1 MNAGTKKKKA
11 APKLTLQNLD
21 LTQKLTIEDSNK
33 CLEIDLSDKRIA
45 NRILKLV
52 KRYQGIEDE
61 LKEKLAAA
69 EKIKDELDKM
79 IAVSDIEVDTLESF
93 KKDVDDAF
101 GTNITEIMFGD
112 CLPGIERYTDLFE
125 TLTPV
130 IQAYSADEKKRVEAL
145 NKKYSLER
153 VK

>member
-1 MNAGTKKKKA
+1 MNARTKKTKA
-11 APKLTLQNLD
+11 APKLTLKSLD
-21 LTQKLTIEDSNK
+21 LTQKLTIEDSDK
-33 CLEIDLSDKRIA
+33 CLEIDLSDKRFA

-52 KRYQGIEDE
+52 KRYQGIDGE
-61 LKEKLAAA
+61 LKEKLAAT
-69 EKIKDELDKM
+69 EKIEDELDKM
-79 IAVSDIEVDTLESF
+79 IAVSDVEVDLLESF

-101 GTNITEIMFGD
+101 GTNITEVMFGD
-112 CLPGIERYTDLFE
+112 CLPGVERYADLFE

-130 IQAYSADEKKRVEAL
+130 IQAYTSDEKKRVEAL

>member
-1 MNAGTKKKKA
+1 MNAKTKKQKT

-21 LTQKLTIEDSNK
+21 LTQKLTIEDSDK

-52 KRYQGIEDE
+52 KRYQGIDGE

-69 EKIKDELDKM
+69 EKIEDELDKM
-79 IAVSDIEVDTLESF
+79 ITVSDIEVDTLESF
-93 KKDVDDAF
+93 KKDVDEAF
-101 GTNITEIMFGD
+101 GINITDIMFGN
-112 CLPGIERYTDLFE
+112 CLPGIERYADLFE

-130 IQAYSADEKKRVEAL
+130 IQAYSADEKKRVEAI

>member
-1 MNAGTKKKKA
+1 MNAGTKKQKA
-11 APKLTLQNLD
+11 APKLTLQNLN
-21 LTQKLTIEDSNK
+21 LTQKLTIEDSDK

-52 KRYQGIEDE
+52 KRYQNIDVEI
-61 LKEKLAAA
+61 KEKLATA
-69 EKIKDELDKM
+69 EKIEDELDKM

-93 KKDVDDAF
+93 KKDVDEAF
-101 GTNITEIMFGD
+101 GTNITDVMFGD

-125 TLTPV
+125 TLTPL
-130 IQAYSADEKKRVEAL
+130 IQAYSADEKKRVEAI

-153 VK
+153 IK